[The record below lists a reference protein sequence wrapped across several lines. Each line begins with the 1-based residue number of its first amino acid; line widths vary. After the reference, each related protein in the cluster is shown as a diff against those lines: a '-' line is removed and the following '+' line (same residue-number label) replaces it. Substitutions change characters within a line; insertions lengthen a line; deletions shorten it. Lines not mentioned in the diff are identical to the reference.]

1 MSSEAIIRG
10 VSIVVCVAAA
20 AYTSYKLGS
29 WIATTRRK
37 VQYVQEISTG
47 LALLKAGTPVGDE
60 TSLGLFMTDLEQIA
74 EQLQKVAE
82 NFSSVTEEQLMRTAV
97 RISNL
102 HLEYK
107 IPKG

>member
-10 VSIVVCVAAA
+10 VSIAVCATAAI
-20 AYTSYKLGS
+20 YTTYKFGS
-29 WIATTRRK
+29 WIATVRRK
-37 VQYVQEISTG
+37 VKYVQEISLG

-74 EQLQKVAE
+74 EQLAKVAE
-82 NFSSVTEEQLMRTAV
+82 NFGSITEEQLMRTAV

-107 IPKG
+107 IPKT

>member
-10 VSIVVCVAAA
+10 VSITVCVVAA
-20 AYTSYKLGS
+20 AYTTYRIGS
-29 WIATTRRK
+29 WFATTRRK
-37 VQYVQEISTG
+37 VHYVQEISTG

-74 EQLQKVAE
+74 DQLAKVAE
-82 NFSSVTEEQLMRTAV
+82 NFNSVTEEQLMRTAI

-107 IPKG
+107 IPKA